1 MLDLENALPS
11 LINSDYNGYI
21 VSQAYPF
28 IYNDPVDNTSTKN
41 GLIIH
46 FTNGSRIVYRL
57 SGTGTSGATLRVYI
71 ERYVTDDLLEDPET
85 MLKDLSDISRQI
97 AEIPTRI
104 GKNIPDIIT

>member
-1 MLDLENALPS
+1 MSDLENALPS
-11 LINSDYNGYI
+11 LINKDYNGYV

-71 ERYVTDDLLEDPET
+71 ERYVTDALLEDPEA
-85 MLKDLSDISRQI
+85 MLEDLSNISRQI
-97 AEIPTRI
+97 AEIPARI